1 MVATT
6 IHKKVVCKDLNDLER
21 VSKEIIEFAGEEKIW
36 LFEGQMGSGK
46 TTLVKVLCREL
57 AVTDHVTSPSYSLI
71 NEYLTKDQTTIY
83 HFDFY
88 RIKDQS
94 EAVDIGC
101 EEYFY
106 SGNLCLIEWP
116 SLIPDLLPEKYLK
129 INIDIASP
137 TQRNIQLSRYEN

>member
-1 MVATT
+1 MVAET
-6 IHKKVVCKDLNDLER
+6 IHKEVVCNGLTDLVK
-21 VSKEIIEFAGEEKIW
+21 VSKQIIEFGGEEKIW
-36 LFEGQMGSGK
+36 LFEGQMGAGK
-46 TTLVKVLCREL
+46 TTIIKALCEGL
-57 AVTDHVTSPSYSLI
+57 GVTDHVTSPSYSLI
-71 NEYLTKDQTTIY
+71 NEYLTKDQKAIY

-116 SLIPDLLPEKYLK
+116 SLISDLLPDKYLK
-129 INIDIASP
+129 IRIDIASP

>member
-6 IHKKVVCKDLNDLER
+6 IHKEVVCKDLNDLGK
-21 VSKEIIEFAGEEKIW
+21 VSREIIEYAGEEKIW
-36 LFEGQMGSGK
+36 LFEGQMGAGK
-46 TTLVKVLCREL
+46 TTLIKALCQEF

-71 NEYLTKDQTTIY
+71 NEYLTENKTIIY

-94 EAVDIGC
+94 EAFDIGA

-116 SLIPDLLPEKYLK
+116 SLIPDLIPEKYLK

-137 TQRNIQLSRYEN
+137 TQRNIQLSKYEN

>member
-1 MVATT
+1 MVAET
-6 IHKKVVCKDLNDLER
+6 IHKEVVCKELNDLVR

-36 LFEGQMGSGK
+36 LFEGQMGAGK
-46 TTLVKVLCREL
+46 TTLIKALCQEL
-57 AVTDHVTSPSYSLI
+57 AVIDHVTSPSYSLI
-71 NEYLTKDQTTIY
+71 NEYLTKDQRTIY

-106 SGNLCLIEWP
+106 SENLCLIEWP
-116 SLIPDLLPEKYLK
+116 SLIPDLLPDKYLM

>member
-1 MVATT
+1 MVAET
-6 IHKKVVCKDLNDLER
+6 IYMEVVCKDLNDLVK

-36 LFEGQMGSGK
+36 LFEGQMGAGK
-46 TTLVKVLCREL
+46 TTLIKALCEAL

-71 NEYLTKDQTTIY
+71 NEYLTKDQKTIY

-106 SGNLCLIEWP
+106 SENLCLIEWP

-129 INIDIASP
+129 INIDIVSP
-137 TQRNIQLSRYEN
+137 TQRNIQLSRL

>member
-1 MVATT
+1 MVAET
-6 IHKKVVCKDLNDLER
+6 IHKEVVCKGLNDLAN

-36 LFEGQMGSGK
+36 LLEGQMGAGK
-46 TTLVKVLCREL
+46 TTLIKALCREL
-57 AVTDHVTSPSYSLI
+57 GVTDHVTSPSYSLI
-71 NEYLTKDQTTIY
+71 NEYRTQNQKNIY

-116 SLIPDLLPEKYLK
+116 SLIPDLLPGKYLK
-129 INIDIASP
+129 ISIDIASP